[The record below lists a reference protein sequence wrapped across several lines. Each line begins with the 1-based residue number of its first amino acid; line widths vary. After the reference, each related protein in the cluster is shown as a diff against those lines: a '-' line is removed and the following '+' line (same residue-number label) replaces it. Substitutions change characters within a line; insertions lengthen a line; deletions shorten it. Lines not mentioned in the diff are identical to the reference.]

1 MALWQKKIFL
11 VESDF
16 CTKSLNSV
24 NAAVEFS
31 IPKHFE
37 AITNIKI

>member
-24 NAAVEFS
+24 NATIEFS

-37 AITNIKI
+37 AITNKKI